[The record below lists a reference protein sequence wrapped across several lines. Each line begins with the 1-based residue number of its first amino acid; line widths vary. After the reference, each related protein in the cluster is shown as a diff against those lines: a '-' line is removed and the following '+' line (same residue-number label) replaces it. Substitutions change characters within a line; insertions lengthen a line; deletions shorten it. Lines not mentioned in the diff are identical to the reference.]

1 MHIVFK
7 AKIMFD
13 SDTFIS
19 DYITHRKESM
29 FVVDIEKNK
38 SLINR
43 EIHNK
48 KIVVIGGAGSIGAS
62 FIKAV
67 LPFRPAKLT
76 VIDVNENALTELTRD
91 LRSTHNLYVPQH
103 YTTYP
108 IAYSDPLFDKIYHQ
122 EKGFDIVA
130 NFSAHKHV
138 RSEKDVFSVQAL
150 LENNVVKVKHL
161 LDTLKN
167 YPPQHFFCVSTDK
180 ATNPVNIM
188 GASKKLMEELIM
200 TYSSYFKV
208 TTARFANVA
217 FSNGSLLAGFLERMA
232 KKQAIAAPS
241 DVRRYFV
248 SPQESGQICLLA
260 CVLGNNTDI
269 FFPKLEEKQMKTFS
283 QIADDFL
290 HACNYQVEHCKS
302 EEEAKAVAAKMTA
315 DTKKYPVY
323 YHFSDTTGEKEAEEF
338 FTENEQ
344 VNLNRFISLGVI
356 ENYRPISE
364 EKWMER
370 LQVLENLFAKE
381 DLRKEEVL
389 AVLQLFIP
397 NFVHQEIGKY
407 LDSKM

>member
-7 AKIMFD
+7 SKIMFD

-29 FVVDIEKNK
+29 FAVDIENNK

-167 YPPQHFFCVSTDK
+167 YPPRHFFCVSTDK
-180 ATNPVNIM
+180 AANPVNIM

-248 SPQESGQICLLA
+248 SPTESGEICLLA
-260 CVLGNNTDI
+260 CILGKNKEI
-269 FFPKLEEKQMKTFS
+269 FFPKLEATQMMTFS
-283 QIADDFL
+283 AIADAFL
-290 HACNYQVEHCKS
+290 QSHGYSVYACQS
-302 EEEAKAVAAKMTA
+302 EEEAKAFAAAMPA
-315 DTKKYPVY
+315 DSKRYPVY
-323 YHFSDTTGEKEAEEF
+323 YHASDTTGEKDFEEF
-338 FTENEQ
+338 FVPGEKINTS
-344 VNLNRFISLGVI
+344 RFQSLGVI
-356 ENYRPISE
+356 EDYTAASPDVWE
-364 EKWMER
+364 ER
-370 LQVLENLFAKE
+370 LQQLEKLFALPE
-381 DLRKEEVL
+381 
-389 AVLQLFIP
+389 LQKSQIVAMLTDFLP
-397 NFVHQEIGKY
+397 TFAHQEKDKY
-407 LDSKM
+407 LDQKM